1 MNRILSALKE
11 ALILRDTVPDPLVF
25 QTNAAKHKPENIRH
39 TQNAC
44 PFCQPTHLTHVL
56 TQQADMIWLV
66 NKFRTL
72 QDTLQTLI
80 IESADHNGDIANYSV
95 TKNRQLFAFA
105 FHCWHQLQTNP
116 RYQSVLMYKNYGP
129 LSGGSLRHPHL
140 QIVGLEHTDGYA
152 DIALENFQG
161 LPVLTHDALTVTIS
175 TKPVMGF
182 VEINV
187 HLKQATALVALAD
200 TVQAIIIYVLQ
211 RHYHGRCDSYNL
223 FFYQLNGDVYCKV
236 LPRFVVSP
244 YFVGYHLAQVNDAAQ
259 LVAVQQGLQQIFT
272 ERGLMQ

>member
-1 MNRILSALKE
+1 
-11 ALILRDTVPDPLVF
+11 LRDTLPDPLVF

-39 TQNAC
+39 TLNAC
-44 PFCQPTHLTHVL
+44 PFCEPARLTHVL
-56 TQQADMIWLV
+56 AQQADMIWLV

-80 IESADHNGDIANYSV
+80 VESADHNGDISNYTL

-105 FHCWHQLQTNP
+105 FQCWHQLQADS
-116 RYQSVLMYKNYGP
+116 RFQSVVMYKNFGP

-140 QIVGLEHTDGYA
+140 QIVGFKHTDGYT
-152 DIALENFQG
+152 DISLAHFQG
-161 LPVLTHDALTVTIS
+161 LLVGETDALAVTIS

-187 HLKQATALVALAD
+187 HLKQATALNALAD
-200 TVQAIIIYVLQ
+200 TVQAVITYVLQ
-211 RHYHGRCDSYNL
+211 RHYHGQCDSYNL
-223 FFYQLNGDVYCKV
+223 FFYQFNGEVYCKV

-244 YFVGYHLAQVNDAAQ
+244 YFVGYHLTQVNDHDQ
-259 LVAVQQGLQQIFT
+259 LIAVQQGLQTIFA
-272 ERGLMQ
+272 ERGLCQ